1 MVNLIGY
8 ARYGS
13 PNLSS
18 DGGSKLGFGPPSLPT
33 HRVESSCQR
42 RFIGC
47 WLCASLAKEKGVS
60 MSDEDDL
67 YKYYDR
73 MDERR
78 RGEEEQYSQANRAEL
93 NAAWLRGVE
102 SRDYSEFQNKLGLG
116 LLTGPNLGGKSPAAT
131 HNPIGDRDWRQ
142 EAQDGAY
149 EAREQVLSEINHL
162 SNLDYLPSPEERRY
176 MGHLYSVILWLDLES
191 EQSINLLGEH
201 MGYCESRNLF
211 SALRDGLRLL
221 RQAIMFLQIIKTQ
234 EKRSRA

>member
-1 MVNLIGY
+1 
-8 ARYGS
+8 
-13 PNLSS
+13 
-18 DGGSKLGFGPPSLPT
+18 
-33 HRVESSCQR
+33 
-42 RFIGC
+42 
-47 WLCASLAKEKGVS
+47 

-73 MDERR
+73 MDDRR
-78 RGEEEQYSQANRAEL
+78 RGEEEQYNQAKRAEL
-93 NAAWLRGVE
+93 DAAWLRGVE

-116 LLTGPNLGGKSPAAT
+116 PLTGSNLGGKPSAVT
-131 HNPIGDRDWRQ
+131 NNPIGDRDWRQ

-191 EQSINLLGEH
+191 EQSIALLGEH
-201 MGYCESRNLF
+201 MGYCESRNLV
-211 SALRDGLRLL
+211 SALGDGRRLL